1 MIQDYKLPAGLRD
14 NFGPQ
19 ATQKESVR
27 HYLTG
32 LFQRHRYTLIETSL
46 LEYRDVFG
54 PYELQAESLYRILE
68 ADGQDLVLRP
78 DLTLPIARFLVTTN
92 VSLPTSFAYV
102 GEQFRRNRQLTGL
115 YNQSTQAGIELVGFQ
130 SRRAELE
137 CLTVISELNRDLF
150 NGRLLVELGQARLA
164 DLVLADLPASER
176 QKEAIANRSFI
187 AVMADQDEMFEL
199 MNSIAPEH
207 LELQVQDPITAMGKV
222 QNAGSVFLGRYASEP
237 LGDYLAGPNHVLPT
251 GGTARFASPLGV
263 YDFVKRT
270 QFLQYTEAALAG
282 VVQEVADLARAEGLE
297 AHARAVEARFKE
309 ED

>member
-1 MIQDYKLPAGLRD
+1 MQDYKLPAGLRD

-32 LFQRHRYTLIETSL
+32 LFQRHHYTLIETSL

-78 DLTLPIARFLVTTN
+78 DLTLPIARFLATTN

-176 QKEAIANRSFI
+176 QKEAIKAALFNKNVPDYE
-187 AVMADQDEMFEL
+187 AA
-199 MNSIAPEH
+199 IAP
-207 LELQVQDPITAMGKV
+207 L
-222 QNAGSVFLGRYASEP
+222 NGSATTPSWRSGPGCLVRRTWSKKWWRRCGSTQRPGRRCRRCW
-237 LGDYLAGPNHVLPT
+237 T
-251 GGTARFASPLGV
+251 SPSWWPSWAT
-263 YDFVKRT
+263 KSS
-270 QFLQYTEAALAG
+270 
-282 VVQEVADLARAEGLE
+282 
-297 AHARAVEARFKE
+297 
-309 ED
+309 

>member
-1 MIQDYKLPAGLRD
+1 MQDYKLPAGLRD

-32 LFQRHRYTLIETSL
+32 LFQRHHYTLIETSL